1 MSLKQPNNTS
11 EKAIRISDEV
21 IASITAIA
29 IQDVNGAVGVTTASK
44 LESKNI
50 LRSVSTEMKDGGIIV
65 NTDVVVEYGGHTKV
79 VSYFCVAYVIP
90 VTEEFSDVVVY
101 YSTTNGDGKDE
112 SYANCSP
119 LTIKAEPGKFIDYI
133 KTL

>member
-29 IQDVNGAVGVTTASK
+29 IQDVNGAVGVSAANK

-50 LRSVSTEMKDGGIIV
+50 LRNVSTEMKDGGIIV
-65 NTDVVVEYGGHTKV
+65 NTDVVVEYGANIPE
-79 VSYFCVAYVIP
+79 VSWEVQRKAKKAIESMTGLTVQRVNVNVRDVALSVP
-90 VTEEFSDVVVY
+90 KAGEE
-101 YSTTNGDGKDE
+101 K
-112 SYANCSP
+112 
-119 LTIKAEPGKFIDYI
+119 K
-133 KTL
+133 

>member
-1 MSLKQPNNTS
+1 MPLKQSKDNS

-29 IQDVNGAVGVTTASK
+29 IQDVSGAVGVSSAK

-65 NTDVVVEYGGHTKV
+65 NTDVVVEYGANIPEVSWEVQRKTKKAIESMTGLTV
-79 VSYFCVAYVIP
+79 QRVNVNVRDVMLP
-90 VTEEFSDVVVY
+90 DQKKEE
-101 YSTTNGDGKDE
+101 K
-112 SYANCSP
+112 
-119 LTIKAEPGKFIDYI
+119 
-133 KTL
+133 